1 MSNKEIDYLA
11 EAISGPQK
19 VCALLISRLDP
30 EDAYDIN
37 YILQR
42 AAGLSDDLG
51 TKQTLNE
58 IVTQA
63 KGIMAQLTRYQE

>member
-1 MSNKEIDYLA
+1 MNNKEIDYLA
-11 EAISGPQK
+11 EAIFGLQK

-30 EDAYDIN
+30 EDVYDIN

-42 AAGLSDDLG
+42 DAGLSNDQG

-58 IVTQA
+58 T
-63 KGIMAQLTRYQE
+63 GL